1 MRGKILA
8 GVRAAILKRL
18 CTPDLFRHPRNV
30 EERTDE
36 WSCRQGALARELRT
50 ATDLAA
56 LLAAKGQFG
65 KARAVLQPAVGRFSE
80 GLDVTDLKS
89 AHCLL
94 ATFG

>member
-1 MRGKILA
+1 
-8 GVRAAILKRL
+8 
-18 CTPDLFRHPRNV
+18 LFRHPRNV

-36 WSCRQGALARELRT
+36 WSCRQGALAWELRT
-50 ATDLAA
+50 ATDFAA